1 MVFHGGSDTK
11 ESACNAGDLGSL
23 PGLEDSLG
31 GEHGNPLQY
40 SCLENPHGQR
50 VLVGYSPW
58 GHKESHT
65 TEQLSTI
72 QHKLENI
79 IHENYGEL

>member
-31 GEHGNPLQY
+31 GEHGRL
-40 SCLENPHGQR
+40 
-50 VLVGYSPW
+50 PW
-58 GHKESHT
+58 GCKESDMTEATWHAHT
-65 TEQLSTI
+65 
-72 QHKLENI
+72 
-79 IHENYGEL
+79 